1 MSVVECEV
9 YAPSHPRV
17 RGGRGAANPEANGSI
32 LAAAAGQQRDAWL
45 VRYVSDG
52 AEEHFEEE
60 ELRSG
65 SDGPA
70 PTAGNGK
77 PVLVVRDMP
86 ERKRICNALTPIFD
100 YIEVR
105 LLCPPPLHPHPHP
118 HPHLHTI
125 LLWQA
130 RLTGTTVGESE
141 CQAQYSCVA
150 QYELCR
156 VVRAFNPNF
165 AAAFVDP
172 AFVDAM
178 AAIKPLQ
185 NLNML
190 TGMKRELP
198 LYLSAAQNA
207 QPFDTSDVDAFTES
221 VLKWWRINGKSF
233 PTWALAAR
241 ISFAISPSSAS
252 CDGASASSRSSRR
265 CSASSR
271 CPPSR
276 TS

>member
-1 MSVVECEV
+1 M
-9 YAPSHPRV
+9 
-17 RGGRGAANPEANGSI
+17 
-32 LAAAAGQQRDAWL
+32 
-45 VRYVSDG
+45 
-52 AEEHFEEE
+52 
-60 ELRSG
+60 
-65 SDGPA
+65 
-70 PTAGNGK
+70 
-77 PVLVVRDMP
+77 
-86 ERKRICNALTPIFD
+86 
-100 YIEVR
+100 
-105 LLCPPPLHPHPHP
+105 
-118 HPHLHTI
+118 
-125 LLWQA
+125 
-130 RLTGTTVGESE
+130 
-141 CQAQYSCVA
+141 
-150 QYELCR
+150 
-156 VVRAFNPNF
+156 RAFNPNF

-252 CDGASASSRSSRR
+252 CERIFALVKTMFGEQQMSALKDMIEAALMLRANKRR
-265 CSASSR
+265 VG
-271 CPPSR
+271 
-276 TS
+276 